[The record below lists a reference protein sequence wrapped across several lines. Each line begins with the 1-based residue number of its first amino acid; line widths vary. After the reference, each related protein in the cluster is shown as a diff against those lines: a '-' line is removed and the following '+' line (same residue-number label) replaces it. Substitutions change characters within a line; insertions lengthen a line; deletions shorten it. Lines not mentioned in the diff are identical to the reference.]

1 MSYTITVSRRILID
15 LSKFFKYFSGGYYS
29 AQWCLNTKRTELS
42 ERFKPNSNVR
52 FKNWQSSELGT
63 TSVASNFSYSFTARP
78 VRTASL
84 QFYTIISIFYDVRW
98 KKKKNEYLKK
108 KKLGNL
114 NSNVTH
120 VRLYGCRSLRPSGS
134 CKSDMRLL
142 LFRRTTNRFHTVPMS
157 MFRWCTS
164 RIGRSSRDEGTFV
177 HRVFPGIATIVP
189 RCILGTGSLENVID
203 LKTNIHFR
211 YT

>member
-1 MSYTITVSRRILID
+1 MMSV
-15 LSKFFKYFSGGYYS
+15 
-29 AQWCLNTKRTELS
+29 E
-42 ERFKPNSNVR
+42 
-52 FKNWQSSELGT
+52 
-63 TSVASNFSYSFTARP
+63 
-78 VRTASL
+78 
-84 QFYTIISIFYDVRW
+84 
-98 KKKKNEYLKK
+98 KKKKCIFKKK
-108 KKLGNL
+108 KKLENL

-211 YT
+211 YTQILLSVFGLLQTNSLIALSVNCANDFIFFVTQINLITFYENKLKKLFLYCYKKKNI